1 MVRHLFLIPNP
12 QSPVPGHYIPLINLL
27 DKPVRIEY
35 SFGRRE
41 RAEQYPRELYP
52 KKP

>member
-1 MVRHLFLIPNP
+1 MDYA
-12 QSPVPGHYIPLINLL
+12 S
-27 DKPVRIEY
+27 DKHWENAGIDRIC
-35 SFGRRE
+35 RRE